1 MLAMLA
7 NPRGLWRYLRDPK
20 TPRGPKVVAVLALVY
35 LVSPV
40 DAVPELIAPL
50 VGWLDDLGV
59 TALALT
65 WLATKGARYE
75 NERVERE
82 DEGIA
87 VEPVTPSAGASPSAD
102 EAGPPTPE
110 KR

>member
-35 LVSPV
+35 LVSPI

-59 TALALT
+59 TALALG

-75 NERVERE
+75 NERAATEN
-82 DEGIA
+82 EGIA
-87 VEPVTPSAGASPSAD
+87 VNPVTPSAETSPSAD
-102 EAGPPTPE
+102 AGGPPTPE
-110 KR
+110 TR